1 MASDAVVN
9 MALDVEGFS
18 DDYRHFLFDYACT
31 LIDNHNMTEAD
42 IVEIENMPCIGIAY
56 DDVIISAI
64 KQELIDRQ
72 NGEGW
77 NDYSVIFT

>member
-18 DDYRHFLFDYACT
+18 EDYRCFLLDYACN
-31 LIDNHNMTEAD
+31 LIDSHGMTEAD
-42 IVEIENMPCIGIAY
+42 IVEIEGMPCIGIAY
-56 DDVIISAI
+56 DDAIIGAI

-77 NDYSVIFT
+77 NDH